1 MKIFNYSF
9 AIIFLIFAALQYND
23 PDPFLWI
30 PIYLYPTYLCLQAA
44 RNQTVNQILYSIGL
58 IGFVPYAIYKM
69 FDENGVI
76 DWIKYHNA
84 GSIAS
89 TMKAETPWV
98 EESREFFGLVI
109 IIIVMTI
116 NYQKIKKMAKTNV
129 KN

>member
-1 MKIFNYSF
+1 MKIFNYAF
-9 AIIFLIFAALQYND
+9 AIIFIIFAALQYND
-23 PDPFLWI
+23 PDPIIWI

-44 RNQTVNQILYSIGL
+44 RNQKVNKFLYPIGF
-58 IGFVPYAIYKM
+58 IGFVSYAVYKM

-84 GSIAS
+84 GNIAS
-89 TMKAETPWV
+89 TMKAETPWI
-98 EESREFFGLVI
+98 EESREFFGLII

-116 NYQKIKKMAKTNV
+116 NYLQIKKMAKTNV

>member
-9 AIIFLIFAALQYND
+9 AFIFLVFAALQYND
-23 PDPFLWI
+23 PDPILWI
-30 PIYLYPTYLCLQAA
+30 PIYLYPTFLCFQEA
-44 RNQTVNQILYSIGL
+44 RNKKVLKELYQIGF

-84 GSIAS
+84 SSIAS

-109 IIIVMTI
+109 ILIVMAI
-116 NYQKIKKMAKTNV
+116 NYKKIFKK
-129 KN
+129 

>member
-1 MKIFNYSF
+1 MKLFNYSF
-9 AIIFLIFAALQYND
+9 AIIFLVFAALQYND
-23 PDPFLWI
+23 PDPILWI

-44 RNQTVNQILYSIGL
+44 RDKYVHKHLYPIGF
-58 IGFVPYAIYKM
+58 IIFVPYAIYKM

-109 IIIVMTI
+109 IIAVMTI